1 MLSTVL
7 FINEKPVGYTV
18 IVGDRSCEF
27 KPTEYSNSE
36 VQAPSFEVLY
46 ENNDWQFDPFFDWS
60 LRNQILETFP
70 FALVNEA
77 IPPGVSA
84 AP

>member
-18 IVGDRSCEF
+18 IVGNRSCQFE
-27 KPTEYSNSE
+27 PTEHSNSE
-36 VQAPSFEVLY
+36 VHAPSFEVLY

-77 IPPGVSA
+77 IAPEVSA